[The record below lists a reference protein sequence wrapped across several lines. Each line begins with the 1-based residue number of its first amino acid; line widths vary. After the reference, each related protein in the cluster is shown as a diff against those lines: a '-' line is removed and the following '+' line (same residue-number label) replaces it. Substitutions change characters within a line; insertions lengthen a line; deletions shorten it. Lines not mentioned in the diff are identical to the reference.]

1 MLYTTT
7 CVGLRYGSQLGST
20 LSGFSREHDYLHC
33 RHCPEAGAYCRISDR
48 RAYFTTSLDSYL
60 PSTGASGSPRQFHF
74 SVTASLQ
81 EGVTEC

>member
-7 CVGLRYGSQLGST
+7 CVGLRYGSTLELT
-20 LSGFSREHDYLHC
+20 LSGFSREPDYLHY
-33 RHCPEAGAYCRISDR
+33 RPSPEGGPYCRISDR

-74 SVTASLQ
+74 SVTASLR